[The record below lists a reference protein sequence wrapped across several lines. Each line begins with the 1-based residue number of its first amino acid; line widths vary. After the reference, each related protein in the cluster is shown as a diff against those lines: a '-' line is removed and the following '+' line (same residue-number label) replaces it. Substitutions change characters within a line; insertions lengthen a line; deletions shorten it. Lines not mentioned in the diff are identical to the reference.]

1 MVKKE
6 VIFMR
11 DLFLSIV
18 IPCYNEGNKLKENVG
33 EVVKYV
39 RGIIGKPFEV
49 IIVNDG
55 SSDSTE
61 EVSKELELT
70 YKEVKY
76 VGYKVN
82 KGKGGAVKEG
92 VKESTGEWVIFM
104 DADLSTNL
112 SAIRNSLRM
121 RKDYDIIIGS
131 RRCSDSNLI
140 KKQGKLRQFIG
151 KSCSKLTNMIIP
163 LEIAD
168 TQCGFKTFKG
178 DLIREFVKVQTINGF
193 SFDVELLYI
202 AKLNQC
208 KIKEFGVVWK
218 DDEDSRVS
226 ILNSS
231 ISFFIDLFKIR
242 FHKNKYL
249 IK

>member
-1 MVKKE
+1 M
-6 VIFMR
+6 IFIK

-18 IPCYNEGNKLKENVG
+18 IPCYNEGEKLKENIG
-33 EVVKYV
+33 EVIKNV
-39 RGIIGKPFEV
+39 RCTIGKPFEL

-55 SSDSTE
+55 SLDKTE
-61 EVSKELELT
+61 EISKELELI

-76 VGYKVN
+76 VGYELN

-92 VKESTGEWVIFM
+92 IKASKGEWVIFM

-112 SAIRNSLRM
+112 SAIRDSLRLT
-121 RKDYDIIIGS
+121 REYDVIIGS
-131 RRCSDSNLI
+131 RRVADSKLV
-140 KKQGKLRQFIG
+140 KKQGILRQFIG
-151 KSCSKLTNMIIP
+151 QSCSKLTNIIIP
-163 LEIAD
+163 LKITD

-178 DLIREFVKVQTINGF
+178 DLIREFVKLQRINGF

-208 KIKEFGVVWK
+208 KIKEIGVVWA

-226 ILNSS
+226 VLNSS
-231 ISFFIDLFKIR
+231 IAFFVDLFKIR
-242 FHKNKYL
+242 LNKNNYL
-249 IK
+249 LK